1 MSTKNYKTGVMLGL
15 VWGGVGGCRGLFW
28 TGILGGRRGGGV
40 RIGVWAP
47 RIIKLGLCRGGV
59 GFGLG
64 YWGVGT
70 KNYKTGVVLGR
81 RWGLWRIILDWD
93 TWGTQGR
100 RCFKIE
106 V

>member
-70 KNYKTGVVLGR
+70 KNYKTGVENYFGLGYL
-81 RWGLWRIILDWD
+81 GDA
-93 TWGTQGR
+93 GE
-100 RCFKIE
+100 E
-106 V
+106 VFEGKCGPQKL